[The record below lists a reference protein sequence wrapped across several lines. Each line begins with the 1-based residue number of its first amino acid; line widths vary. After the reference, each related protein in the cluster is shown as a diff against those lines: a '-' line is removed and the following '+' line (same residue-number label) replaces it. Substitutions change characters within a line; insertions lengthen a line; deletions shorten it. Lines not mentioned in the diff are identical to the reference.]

1 MRLSASRIHRQQMLP
16 ETERRQLTL
25 PEREKHPLN
34 KLIRVNFSPA
44 SAFPFLSALFS
55 LNLGFLILK
64 MNFSF
69 CVYFSF
75 ARPTSSD
82 EEATVDA
89 MEEIAWNA
97 AEEAAKITAEEAAK
111 IAAEE
116 AAKTAANATKATAD
130 ATSSASAPGSA
141 SAGADVEMGA
151 AGDAVPAA
159 VDHPIV
165 PDPSPMSESLRYSS
179 PQRGTYIRRSSR
191 GRGACARECGRRVYH
206 PSIHHHRGR
215 ARCR

>member
-1 MRLSASRIHRQQMLP
+1 MLP
-16 ETERRQLTL
+16 EG
-25 PEREKHPLN
+25 EKHPLN

-75 ARPTSSD
+75 AGPTSSD

-89 MEEIAWNA
+89 VEEIARNA

-116 AAKTAANATKATAD
+116 AAKTAANSHQGDRRGYQQCFRSRNSKCRRGCGD
-130 ATSSASAPGSA
+130 GS
-141 SAGADVEMGA
+141 
-151 AGDAVPAA
+151 
-159 VDHPIV
+159 
-165 PDPSPMSESLRYSS
+165 RW
-179 PQRGTYIRRSSR
+179 
-191 GRGACARECGRRVYH
+191 
-206 PSIHHHRGR
+206 
-215 ARCR
+215 